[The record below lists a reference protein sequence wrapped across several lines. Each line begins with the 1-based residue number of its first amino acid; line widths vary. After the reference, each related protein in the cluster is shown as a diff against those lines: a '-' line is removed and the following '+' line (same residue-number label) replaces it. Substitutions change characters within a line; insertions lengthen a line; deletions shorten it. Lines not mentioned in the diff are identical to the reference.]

1 MGSRKIG
8 YGEDCH
14 IIDGGIEDVVGSG
27 RGGMGGVDG
36 RSVVVVGGS
45 ISGRARVS
53 IANELSIFS
62 LVLHSLHF
70 TPHHRRRLHYLFTI
84 PTIYRYA
91 TAEMSSIFSPASK
104 FTLWRKLWLAL
115 SSSQMELGLS
125 NISAS
130 QLHEMASQLHNID
143 FSKANEY
150 EKKFRHDV
158 MAHVHTF
165 GEVAPSAAPI
175 LHLGATSCYVG
186 DNADILQ
193 MKLGLQLVKSKL
205 IKVLSVLST
214 FAEQYKDVPTLGY
227 THYQPAQL
235 TTVGKRCTLWMHDF
249 LLDYHR
255 VVHELENLPLRGVKG
270 TTGTQASF
278 LELFE
283 GDHAKVRELET
294 LVAKKLGFYDE
305 ATGKPRVVAVSGQ
318 TYTRKIDYHILSLLS
333 AISQSAYK
341 MCGDLRLLSNL
352 KEIEEPFDDKGGQ
365 VGSSA
370 MPYKRNPMR
379 SERACSLA
387 RYVMSLP
394 INGAHT
400 TATQWLER
408 TLDDSAVR
416 RIVLP
421 EAFLGVDVILNLV
434 INIGSGL
441 VVWPNVIHKHV
452 MEELPFMATEVIL
465 MECVKAGGDRQELH
479 EAMRVH
485 SFEAGRV
492 VKGQGLANDL
502 LVRIGNDPLFAA
514 VHGEK
519 LMNLVNPTLFVGRA
533 VEQTSEFLKEE
544 IMPVL
549 EEEKELLEKEI
560 VDGVNV

>member
-1 MGSRKIG
+1 
-8 YGEDCH
+8 
-14 IIDGGIEDVVGSG
+14 
-27 RGGMGGVDG
+27 
-36 RSVVVVGGS
+36 
-45 ISGRARVS
+45 
-53 IANELSIFS
+53 
-62 LVLHSLHF
+62 
-70 TPHHRRRLHYLFTI
+70 
-84 PTIYRYA
+84 
-91 TAEMSSIFSPASK
+91 MSSIFSPASK

-115 SSSQMELGLS
+115 SSSQSELGLS
-125 NISAS
+125 NNITDD
-130 QLHEMASQLHNID
+130 QLYEMCAQLHNID
-143 FSKANEY
+143 FIKADEY

-158 MAHVHTF
+158 MAHVHTYAD
-165 GEVAPSAAPI
+165 VAPTAAPI

-193 MKLGLQLVKSKL
+193 MKLGLQLVQRKL
-205 IKVLSVLST
+205 VQVLNVLST

-255 VVHELENLPLRGVKG
+255 VVHELDILPLRGVKG

-283 GDHAKVRELET
+283 GDHGKVRELEK
-294 LVAKKLGFYDE
+294 LVATKLGFVD
-305 ATGKPRVVAVSGQ
+305 ATTGKIKVVAVSGQ
-318 TYTRKIDYHILSLLS
+318 TYTRKIDYHILSTLS
-333 AISQSAYK
+333 GVAQSAYK
-341 MCGDLRLLSNL
+341 LCGDLRLLSNL

-421 EAFLGVDVILNLV
+421 EAFLGIDVILNLV

-492 VKGQGLANDL
+492 VKGQGLPNDL
-502 LVRIGNDPLFAA
+502 LVRIGKDPLFGA

-519 LMNLVNPTLFVGRA
+519 LMNLVNPSLFVGRA
-533 VEQTSEFLKEE
+533 VEQTTEFLEE
-544 IMPVL
+544 EVKPVL
-549 EEEKELLEKEI
+549 MMEKELLEREI

>member
-1 MGSRKIG
+1 
-8 YGEDCH
+8 
-14 IIDGGIEDVVGSG
+14 
-27 RGGMGGVDG
+27 
-36 RSVVVVGGS
+36 
-45 ISGRARVS
+45 
-53 IANELSIFS
+53 
-62 LVLHSLHF
+62 
-70 TPHHRRRLHYLFTI
+70 
-84 PTIYRYA
+84 
-91 TAEMSSIFSPASK
+91 MSSIFSPASK

-115 SSSQMELGLS
+115 SSSQSELGLS
-125 NISAS
+125 NNITDD
-130 QLHEMASQLHNID
+130 QLYEMCGQLHNID
-143 FSKANEY
+143 FHKANEY

-158 MAHVHTF
+158 MAHVHTY
-165 GEVAPSAAPI
+165 GEVAPTAAPI

-193 MKLGLQLVKSKL
+193 MKLGLQLVQRK
-205 IKVLSVLST
+205 IVQVLNVLST

-255 VVHELENLPLRGVKG
+255 VVHELDILPLRGVKG

-283 GDHAKVRELET
+283 GDHGKVRELEK
-294 LVAKKLGFYDE
+294 LVATKLGFVDS
-305 ATGKPRVVAVSGQ
+305 TSGKIKVVAVSGQ
-318 TYTRKIDYHILSLLS
+318 TYTRKIDYHILSTLS
-333 AISQSAYK
+333 AVAQSAYK
-341 MCGDLRLLSNL
+341 LCGDLRLLSNL

-365 VGSSA
+365 IGSSA

-492 VKGQGLANDL
+492 VKGQGLPNDL
-502 LVRIGNDPLFAA
+502 LVRIGKDPLFGA

-519 LMNLVNPTLFVGRA
+519 LMNLVNPSLFVGRA
-533 VEQTSEFLKEE
+533 VEQTTEFLEE
-544 IMPVL
+544 EVKPVL
-549 EEEKELLEKEI
+549 MMEKELLEREI

>member
-1 MGSRKIG
+1 
-8 YGEDCH
+8 
-14 IIDGGIEDVVGSG
+14 
-27 RGGMGGVDG
+27 
-36 RSVVVVGGS
+36 
-45 ISGRARVS
+45 
-53 IANELSIFS
+53 
-62 LVLHSLHF
+62 
-70 TPHHRRRLHYLFTI
+70 
-84 PTIYRYA
+84 
-91 TAEMSSIFSPASK
+91 MSSIFSPASK

-115 SSSQMELGLS
+115 SSSQSELGLS
-125 NISAS
+125 NNITDD
-130 QLHEMASQLHNID
+130 QLYEMCAQLHNID
-143 FSKANEY
+143 FIKADEY

-158 MAHVHTF
+158 MAHVHTYAD
-165 GEVAPSAAPI
+165 VAPTAAPI

-193 MKLGLQLVKSKL
+193 MKLGLQLIQRKIVQ
-205 IKVLSVLST
+205 VLNVLST

-255 VVHELENLPLRGVKG
+255 VVHELDILPLRGVKG

-283 GDHAKVRELET
+283 GDHGKVRELEK
-294 LVAKKLGFYDE
+294 LVATKLGFVD
-305 ATGKPRVVAVSGQ
+305 ATTGKIKVVAVSGQ
-318 TYTRKIDYHILSLLS
+318 TYTRKIDYHILSTLS
-333 AISQSAYK
+333 GVAQSAYK
-341 MCGDLRLLSNL
+341 LCGDLRLLSNL

-421 EAFLGVDVILNLV
+421 EAFLGIDVILNLV

-492 VKGQGLANDL
+492 VKGQGLPNDL
-502 LVRIGNDPLFAA
+502 LVRIGKDPLFGA

-519 LMNLVNPTLFVGRA
+519 LMNLVNPSLFVGRA
-533 VEQTSEFLKEE
+533 VEQTTEFLEE
-544 IMPVL
+544 EVKPVL
-549 EEEKELLEKEI
+549 MMEKELLEREI
-560 VDGVNV
+560 VAGVNV